1 MFPLLYIC
9 VRITICSIWQTI
21 ATQCFTANTVFFGIG
36 IARALVGGGTRK
48 FMAPR
53 TQKKAKIFRMNREE
67 GALQD
72 MTRTSLVILLAAGM
86 VASVGC
92 SSKKYVRNETTPLI
106 NKTNELD
113 DLTAKNTKDIKDVDA
128 RAQAGI
134 QAVQAKAAEVDQKA
148 LAAGKTA
155 DDAQTTANAATK
167 RVDTLTQTVVNLDN
181 YRPVAETSVHFGF
194 DKDNLTKKA
203 KEALDQLATDVP
215 NTKGYI
221 VTVEGGTDAVGS
233 SDYNYDLSQRRA
245 NAVIQYLAAQH
256 NVPAHKIYLIGLGK
270 DKPVDSNKTADG
282 RAKNRRV
289 DVRLMTNTTGGDNP
303 APAAQPAA
311 PTANNSANPPSM

>member
-1 MFPLLYIC
+1 
-9 VRITICSIWQTI
+9 
-21 ATQCFTANTVFFGIG
+21 
-36 IARALVGGGTRK
+36 
-48 FMAPR
+48 
-53 TQKKAKIFRMNREE
+53 
-67 GALQD
+67 
-72 MTRTSLVILLAAGM
+72 MTRTSLTILLATSM

-92 SSKKYVRNETTPLI
+92 ASKNYVRQETTPII

-148 LAAGKTA
+148 LAAGQTA
-155 DDAQTTANAATK
+155 DQAQTVANAATK
-167 RVDTLTQTVVNLDN
+167 RVDLLTNTVANLDN

-194 DKDNLTKKA
+194 NKDNLTKKA
-203 KEALDQLATDVP
+203 REALDQLATDVP

-221 VTVEGGTDAVGS
+221 VTVEGGTDSVGPA
-233 SDYNYDLSQRRA
+233 DYNYDLSQRRA
-245 NAVIQYLAAQH
+245 NAVIQYLASEH

-270 DKPVDSNKTADG
+270 DKPVDSNKTSEG

-289 DVRLMTNTTGGDNP
+289 DVRLMTNTQGDNATP
-303 APAAQPAA
+303 AQPAA
-311 PTANNSANPPSM
+311 PTASTQTPPSM

>member
-1 MFPLLYIC
+1 
-9 VRITICSIWQTI
+9 
-21 ATQCFTANTVFFGIG
+21 
-36 IARALVGGGTRK
+36 
-48 FMAPR
+48 
-53 TQKKAKIFRMNREE
+53 MN
-67 GALQD
+67 
-72 MTRTSLVILLAAGM
+72 RTSLTIFLAATM

-148 LAAGKTA
+148 MTAGKTA

-167 RVDTLTQTVVNLDN
+167 RVDVLTNTVINLDN
-181 YRPVAETSVHFGF
+181 YRPVAETAVHFGF

-203 KEALDQLATDVP
+203 KEALDQLATDIP

-221 VTVEGGTDAVGS
+221 VTVEGGTDSVGS
-233 SDYNYDLSQRRA
+233 SDYNYGLSERRA

-270 DKPVDSNKTADG
+270 DKPVESNKTSDG

-289 DVRLMTNTTGGDNP
+289 DVRLMTNTSGGDNA
-303 APAAQPAA
+303 APAQPQAA
-311 PTANNSANPPSM
+311 PSASTNPPSM